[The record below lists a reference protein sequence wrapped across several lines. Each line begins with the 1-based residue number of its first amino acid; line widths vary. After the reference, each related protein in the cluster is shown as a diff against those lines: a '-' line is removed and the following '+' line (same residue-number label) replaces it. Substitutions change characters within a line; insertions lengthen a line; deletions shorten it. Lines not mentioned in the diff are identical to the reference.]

1 MIDKEEKEFS
11 QFEALF
17 NRDGYVLDFSNSSY
31 NSFTAASVG
40 IPVQKIYGGSK
51 GHSLHAFLMDESV
64 ESVTKWKLLS
74 DLFEH
79 YEEKYLA
86 EYNPKW
92 TEDEFISGINVNGLK
107 FNPGFNKLHT
117 KCKEILGQHTANN
130 LAVASAAENLKT
142 IAFSSQYLQN
152 QIDLMLSEADS
163 NPTDAIGKAK
173 ELIESCCK
181 TILEDNDVT
190 VDENWDVPRLLKET
204 TTVLNDKILPAGV
217 HNQLID
223 ESVKRLMGNLSQMG
237 FQLATIRNKMGT
249 GHGRSDNFKGLE
261 ARHARLAIGSS
272 STLCWFLWETFK
284 AK

>member
-31 NSFTAASVG
+31 DSFTAASVG

-51 GHSLHAFLMDESV
+51 GRSLHAFLMDDSV
-64 ESVTKWKLLS
+64 ESAIKWKLLS

-79 YEEKYLA
+79 YEEKYVA
-86 EYNPKW
+86 EYNPEW
-92 TEDEFISGINVNGLK
+92 TEDEFISGINVYGK
-107 FNPGFNKLHT
+107 FNPGFSKLHT
-117 KCKEILGQHTANN
+117 KCKGILAQHTTNN
-130 LAVASAAENLKT
+130 LAVTSATENLKT

-152 QIDLMLSEADS
+152 QIDLMLSEVDT

-181 TILEDNDVT
+181 TILEDNGVI
-190 VDENWDVPRLLKET
+190 VDEEWNVPKLLKET

-217 HNQLID
+217 NNQLVD
-223 ESVKRLMGNLSQMG
+223 DAVKKLVGNLSQVG

-261 ARHARLAIGSS
+261 PRHARLAVGAS
-272 STLCWFLWETFK
+272 STLCWFLWETHK
-284 AK
+284 AE